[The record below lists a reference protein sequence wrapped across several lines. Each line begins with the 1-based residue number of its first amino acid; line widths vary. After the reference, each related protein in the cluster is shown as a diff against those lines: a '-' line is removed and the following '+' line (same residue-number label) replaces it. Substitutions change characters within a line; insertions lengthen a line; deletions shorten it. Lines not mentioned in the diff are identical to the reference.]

1 MILESNIWKSRNA
14 SADLDVQFE
23 EEVKVM
29 PLMSA
34 AKVWLEL
41 RTTVADESV
50 YKTINNLLFVQVSLQ
65 III

>member
-1 MILESNIWKSRNA
+1 MLQSSIWKSLNA

-23 EEVKVM
+23 EEARVM

-34 AKVWLEL
+34 AKVWSDL
-41 RTTVADESV
+41 RNTVVDERLF
-50 YKTINNLLFVQVSLQ
+50 KTINNLLFVQVSSQ

>member
-41 RTTVADESV
+41 RTTVVDESV